1 MAEWKDLGNKAKNL
15 TLAGLGKAR
24 DLGESAK
31 LNLNNVSE
39 EENKKR
45 IYVEIAKRFVEENPT
60 PPEGY
65 VELYA
70 QLREVESRI
79 EANNARLNQLK
90 DEGVSKN
97 DYPALL
103 RFYLDT
109 IYPEHQASLSG
120 SNFETIDAKTYDV
133 R

>member
-31 LNLNNVSE
+31 LNLDNVSE

-45 IYVEIAKRFVEENPT
+45 AYAEIGKRFVVENPI

-65 VELYA
+65 EELYR
-70 QLREVESRI
+70 QLEQADAKISANKARI
-79 EANNARLNQLK
+79 NELK
-90 DEGVSKN
+90 D
-97 DYPALL
+97 D
-103 RFYLDT
+103 
-109 IYPEHQASLSG
+109 
-120 SNFETIDAKTYDV
+120 
-133 R
+133 

>member
-60 PPEGY
+60 PPEGS

-90 DEGVSKN
+90 DEG
-97 DYPALL
+97 
-103 RFYLDT
+103 
-109 IYPEHQASLSG
+109 
-120 SNFETIDAKTYDV
+120 
-133 R
+133 

>member
-45 IYVEIAKRFVEENPT
+45 IYIAIAKRFVEENPE
-60 PPEGY
+60 PPAGY
-65 VELYA
+65 EEFYES
-70 QLREVESRI
+70 LREVESRI
-79 EANNARLNQLK
+79 EANNLRLNQLK
-90 DEGVSKN
+90 EEG
-97 DYPALL
+97 
-103 RFYLDT
+103 
-109 IYPEHQASLSG
+109 
-120 SNFETIDAKTYDV
+120 
-133 R
+133 

>member
-45 IYVEIAKRFVEENPT
+45 VYVAIAKRFVEEHPEPRRGMRSST
-60 PPEGY
+60 PPCGRRR
-65 VELYA
+65 A
-70 QLREVESRI
+70 ASR
-79 EANNARLNQLK
+79 
-90 DEGVSKN
+90 
-97 DYPALL
+97 P
-103 RFYLDT
+103 T
-109 IYPEHQASLSG
+109 TSG
-120 SNFETIDAKTYDV
+120 
-133 R
+133 

>member
-39 EENKKR
+39 EDNNKR
-45 IYVEIAKRFVEENPT
+45 TYVEIAKRFVEENPT
-60 PPEGY
+60 PPGGY

-90 DEGVSKN
+90 DEG
-97 DYPALL
+97 
-103 RFYLDT
+103 
-109 IYPEHQASLSG
+109 
-120 SNFETIDAKTYDV
+120 
-133 R
+133 